1 MAESVQARPAVLLVE
16 DEAQLV
22 SLLRDQLDAD
32 YEIEVAGTVDE
43 ALLLLGTRRFAAIV
57 SDHLLPGKQQGL
69 DFLVEAL
76 RRQPEAKRIL
86 VTGYMNPELL
96 ARAVPLAEL
105 SACLMKPVG
114 GAQLRQ
120 VLADVIARG

>member
-57 SDHLLPGKQQGL
+57 SDHLLPGKEQGL

-76 RRQPEAKRIL
+76 QRQPEAKRIL

>member
-57 SDHLLPGKQQGL
+57 SDHLLPGKEQGL